1 VSEFD
6 FSNLNRDQMRL
17 LDLGGWTAD
26 CGRAAPSRR
35 SATELVSRGIL
46 EAYTATHE
54 DNHGSYRVTEY
65 HAPQRVQAA
74 WRALQA
80 RQEQQCESL
89 EEEP

>member
-1 VSEFD
+1 MSELD

-17 LDLGGWTAD
+17 LDVGGWTAD

-35 SATELVSRGIL
+35 SATELVSRGLL
-46 EAYTATHE
+46 EAYAATHE
-54 DNHGSYRVTEY
+54 DDHGSYRVTEY

-74 WRALQA
+74 WRALQE